1 MTPAAHPWLQAGLA
15 LGLTVFAAE
24 AAAQVT
30 PRRSYVVQLLDAPV
44 ASYEG
49 TLSGLRATRPAPGT
63 RLNVNAADVQ
73 AYLRYLDSRQSAVSA
88 AVPAAPVYY
97 RYGAVFNGFAAK
109 LSAAELQKLA
119 AHPGVRAITADEPR
133 RLATH
138 YTPAFLGLS
147 GPAGVWSRTDAAGRA
162 LQGEGVVIGHVDG
175 GVWPENPS
183 FSDKVDAQGR
193 PVPAHE
199 PGTVVYD
206 PLPTGRYRGT
216 CQAGEGFSAAMCNR
230 KLVGARWFSA
240 GWDASGN
247 VLHDTEYRSP
257 RDAEGHGTHTLATAG
272 GNARVAAPAIGV
284 SGLSGM
290 APRARLA
297 AYKACYSP
305 RLPDGG
311 RGPGACLP
319 SDSIAAIEQA
329 VADGVDIL
337 NFSVVGSQTEV
348 LDGVEVALLNAAAA
362 GVFVAAS
369 AGNGGPGNTVAHLGP
384 WVTTVANSTHDRFT
398 AARVVLGNGLGFD
411 GSSFQTDGLA
421 ARPLIAASAAGRP
434 GADATALAQ
443 CRGAADGMAALLD
456 PGKVRGKVL
465 VCSRG
470 GNALVDKGA
479 NAQAA
484 GAAGMVL
491 LNVAG
496 GEDGLPSLLHAVPT
510 VHLPADAAAAVLAH
524 AAQPGATAAFSPG
537 HQVPG
542 LVAPVVALSSSRGPN
557 KADANVLKP
566 DLAAPGTDILAAY
579 ADVTLDRAGRDAIV
593 AGSARGEPAVAMISG
608 TSMAAPHVAGVA
620 ALMKQAHPGWSP
632 AAIKSALM
640 TSAAP
645 TLKRA
650 DGSPDPDVWAH
661 GAGQLDPTGALD
673 TRLVYD
679 ASAADFTAYVQ
690 GRLPGAELNLASIT
704 RADVVGIGRSTRTL
718 TNTGRATATYTASAS
733 LPGYGVTVAPASL
746 TLAPGASGRYTVTV
760 TRTDAP
766 VDTWRFGQ
774 VVWQGEGR
782 SVRSPLQVKAQAFA
796 GVARVLDTRPVGSKV
811 FTVGTGFSGALQ
823 VSALGLVPATR
834 RTGTAVLGAEAVCF
848 PIAVGA
854 GAQLMRLQLL
864 NRETEGGSASD
875 LDITLYRDGAAVA
888 GSYSAG
894 SEETVNVERP
904 APGDYTACV
913 EPYAPAGGSARF
925 TLSHWVVGPG
935 AGSLKAFGPGQA
947 YIGGTATIGLSWN
960 VPAGARYLGLVQYRQ
975 GPGGVLLGQ
984 TEVVVDT
991 LPIVATTGVPS
1002 VPVLRIKPL
1011 R

>member
-1 MTPAAHPWLQAGLA
+1 MKRAWPRWLAMALATLAAA
-15 LGLTVFAAE
+15 
-24 AAAQVT
+24 AAAQT
-30 PRRSYVVQLLDAPV
+30 APRRNYVVQLVDAPL

-49 TLSGLRATRPAPGT
+49 ALPGLGATRPAPGA
-63 RLNVNAADVQ
+63 RLDTAQADVQ
-73 AYLRYLDSRQSAVSA
+73 AYRRYLESRQAAVAA

-97 RYGAVFNGFAAK
+97 RYAAVFNGFAAR

-138 YTPAFLGLS
+138 YTPAFLGLA
-147 GPAGVWSRTDAAGRA
+147 GPSGVWLRTDASGRV

-183 FSDKVDAQGR
+183 FSDKVDVQGR

-206 PLPTGRYRGT
+206 PLPPGRYRGI

-247 VLHDTEYRSP
+247 VAHDTEYRSP
-257 RDAEGHGTHTLATAG
+257 RDADGHGSHTLATSG
-272 GNARVAAPAIGV
+272 GNAGVAAPAIGV

-305 RLPDGG
+305 RTPDGQ

-337 NFSVVGSQTEV
+337 NFSVVGSQTDV
-348 LDGVEVALLNAAAA
+348 RDGVEVALLNAVTA
-362 GVFVAAS
+362 GVFVAAA

-384 WVTTVANSTHDRFT
+384 WVTTVANSTHDRYT
-398 AARVVLGNGLGFD
+398 AARVVLGNGLAFEGV
-411 GSSFQTDGLA
+411 SFQTDGLP
-421 ARPLIAASAAGRP
+421 ARPLVAASAAGRP

-443 CRGAADGMAALLD
+443 CRGGADGSAPLLD
-456 PGKVRGKVL
+456 PFKVRGKLL

-470 GNALVDKGA
+470 GNALLDKGA
-479 NAQAA
+479 NARAA

-491 LNVAG
+491 LNLPG
-496 GEDGLPSLLHAVPT
+496 GDDSLPSQLQPVPT
-510 VHLPADAAAAVLAH
+510 VHLPAAAAEAVLAH
-524 AAQPGATAAFSPG
+524 AAQPGATAAFSAG
-537 HQVPG
+537 VQVPG
-542 LVAPVVALSSSRGPN
+542 LVAPMLAGSSSRGPN
-557 KADANVLKP
+557 KADADVLKP

-579 ADVTLDRAGRDAIV
+579 IDTTLDRAGRDALV
-593 AGSARGEPAVAMISG
+593 AGSTRGQPGVAVISG

-620 ALMKQAHPGWSP
+620 ALLKQAHPDWSP

-640 TSAAP
+640 TSATP

-650 DGSPDPDVWAH
+650 DGSVDPDVWGY
-661 GAGQLDPTGALD
+661 GAGQLDPAGALD

-679 ASAADFTAYVQ
+679 TPAADFMAYAQ

-704 RADVVGIGRSTRTL
+704 RADAVGIGRAVRTL
-718 TNTGRATATYTASAS
+718 TNTGRTTVTYTAWAT
-733 LPGYGVTVAPASL
+733 LAGYDVAVSPARL
-746 TLAPGASGRYTVTV
+746 TLGPGARASYTVTV

-766 VDTWRFGQ
+766 VDAWRFGQ
-774 VVWQGEGR
+774 LLWQGDGR
-782 SVRSPLQVKAQAFA
+782 RVRSPLLVKARAFA
-796 GVARVLDTRPVGSKV
+796 GVDQVMDTRPLGLKV
-811 FTVGTGFSGALQ
+811 FSVTTGFSGALQ
-823 VSALGLVPATR
+823 VAALGLVPATR
-834 RTGTAVLGAEAVCF
+834 GQGTAVLGGEPVCF
-848 PIAVGA
+848 PLAVGA
-854 GAQLMRLQLL
+854 GAQLLRVQLL
-864 NRETEGGSASD
+864 SRETEGGSASD
-875 LDITLYRDGAAVA
+875 LDIALYRDGTAVA
-888 GSYSAG
+888 GSYAAG
-894 SEETVNVERP
+894 SDETVDVESP
-904 APGDYTACV
+904 APGAYRACV
-913 EPYAPAGGSARF
+913 EPYEPAGGSARF
-925 TLSHWVVGPG
+925 TLSHWVVGPAGTG
-935 AGSLKAFGPGQA
+935 AATLKAFGPARA
-947 YIGGTATIGLSWN
+947 YVGGTATIGLSWN
-960 VPAGARYLGLVQYRQ
+960 VPAGPRYLGLVQYRQ
-975 GPGGVLLGQ
+975 GAGGALLGK

-991 LPIVATTGVPS
+991 MPALAAAGLPSA
-1002 VPVLRIKPL
+1002 PVLRLKPL